1 MEIIK
6 IYSDLESGINY
17 KSLKISSSTTVRE
30 VVQNVL
36 QKYRLLD
43 KDPTLFYLTLELCDN
58 NQCKEGLTKKTL
70 VLDMDNRPI
79 EFSSCHTWFDCKF
92 ILRMKMGKEVKI
104 FISVLDQDKEFT
116 CLRISEDTTAEAAI
130 RLLLNSFQMDREPSG
145 KYCLYEER
153 LLRRYQRRLGKKEN
167 VLQVVKRWEEDMEE
181 ASSFNFRLKL
191 NPEIFNNKLY
201 YVPIHM

>member
-6 IYSDLESGINY
+6 INSDLETGKNY
-17 KSLKISSSTTVRE
+17 KSVKISSSTTVRE

-36 QKYRLLD
+36 QKYRMLD
-43 KDPTLFYLTLELCDN
+43 KDPTLFYLTLELRDN
-58 NQCKEGLTKKTL
+58 NPSQEGLTKKTL
-70 VLDMDNRPI
+70 VLAMDNRPI

-130 RLLLNSFQMDREPSG
+130 RLLLNSFQMDRVPSG
-145 KYCLYEER
+145 KYCLCEER
-153 LLRRYQRRLGKKEN
+153 LLMRYQRRLGRKEK
-167 VLQVVKRWEEDMEE
+167 VLQVQKTWKEQL
-181 ASSFNFRLKL
+181 ASALG
-191 NPEIFNNKLY
+191 
-201 YVPIHM
+201 